1 MSCVSELILR
11 TSGCPTTSM
20 IPRGYCSLHTV
31 YLRKIGR
38 AQCMNFLGGTGRVAV
53 HAKHAIRSC
62 GGTTRSPRGTTLV
75 EQPLEVCNTNS
86 ETQDTRYQPIVFR
99 SSNLFYI
106 KIVRFRI
113 WVPYQNFIY

>member
-1 MSCVSELILR
+1 MHEL
-11 TSGCPTTSM
+11 S
-20 IPRGYCSLHTV
+20 
-31 YLRKIGR
+31 
-38 AQCMNFLGGTGRVAV
+38 QGGMGGFAV
-53 HAKHAIRSC
+53 HPNTPYAHVGEQQGPQS
-62 GGTTRSPRGTTLV
+62 GTTLLV
-75 EQPLEVCNTNS
+75 QPLEVCNTNS